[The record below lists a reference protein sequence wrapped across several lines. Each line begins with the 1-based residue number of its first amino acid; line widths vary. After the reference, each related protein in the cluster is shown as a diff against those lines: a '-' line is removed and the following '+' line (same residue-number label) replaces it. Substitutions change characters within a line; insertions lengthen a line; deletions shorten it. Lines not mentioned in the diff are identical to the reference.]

1 MRYNFDN
8 EPARTATFNLR
19 RELANMKTEEAPKQP
34 MSGLLAPKAKPMQAV
49 AKSDSESRRVLN
61 YMKEIRETM
70 RSYKNEE
77 H

>member
-8 EPARTATFNLR
+8 QPARTATFNLR
-19 RELANMKTEEAPKQP
+19 RELANIKQDEAPKKQ
-34 MSGLLAPKAKPMQAV
+34 MSGLLAPKTTPMQDM

-61 YMKEIRETM
+61 YMKEIRDTM
-70 RSYKNEE
+70 RSHKNEE